1 MDEQVT
7 DKIKEYFCVVYKDD
21 HGQAQFFK
29 EDFYVGLVEFF
40 KDQAPVKRANDLD
53 DYAIAVAA
61 DQSYEKYLRK
71 TMNYDEA

>member
-1 MDEQVT
+1 MDEQVI
-7 DKIKEYFCVVYKDD
+7 KKLKEYFCVVYKDD

-40 KDQAPVKRANDLD
+40 KDQAPVKRPNDLD

-61 DQSYEKYLRK
+61 DREYERHLRK
-71 TMNYDEA
+71 IDNYD